1 MLGSWEACT
10 SLTRVRKGL
19 AMVDDDFYE
28 DDEPIEKIQA
38 ICRRPPDFVTTPP
51 RGATVFLAPSA
62 SGEWVE
68 HSESATWGAIAC
80 R

>member
-1 MLGSWEACT
+1 
-10 SLTRVRKGL
+10 
-19 AMVDDDFYE
+19 MVDDDFYE
-28 DDEPIEKIQA
+28 DDEPIEKIQG
-38 ICRRPPDFVTTPP
+38 IRRRPPDFVTAPL

-68 HSESATWGAIAC
+68 HSGFATWGAVAC

>member
-1 MLGSWEACT
+1 M
-10 SLTRVRKGL
+10 TRVGKEL
-19 AMVDDDFYE
+19 AVVDDDFYE
-28 DDEPIEKIQA
+28 DDEPIEKIQE
-38 ICRRPPDFVTTPP
+38 IRRRPPDFVTTPP

-68 HSESATWGAIAC
+68 HPESATWGAIAC

>member
-1 MLGSWEACT
+1 
-10 SLTRVRKGL
+10 
-19 AMVDDDFYE
+19 MVDDDDFYE
-28 DDEPIEKIQA
+28 DDEPIEKIQE
-38 ICRRPPDFVTTPP
+38 IRRRPLDFVTAPP
-51 RGATVFLAPSA
+51 RRGATVFLAPSA